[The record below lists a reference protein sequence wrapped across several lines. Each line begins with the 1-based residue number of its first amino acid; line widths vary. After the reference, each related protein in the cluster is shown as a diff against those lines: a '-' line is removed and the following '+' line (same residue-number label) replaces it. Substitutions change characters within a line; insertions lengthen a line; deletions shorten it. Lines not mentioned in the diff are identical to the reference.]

1 MSRNRKDTVDSLKG
15 EWAAVT
21 GASSGIGLEF
31 CRRLARAGWNIVM
44 ISNQAAELS
53 ACSADIKKCFGVRTL
68 TLDVDLTD
76 DDAVKR
82 VMHTVRSA
90 QIAPKLVVNNAGV
103 FDFKPVGLI
112 KEKRILTYID
122 LHVRAVT
129 LLSRQ
134 MGCYMAERGGGYI
147 LNMSS
152 MACWMP
158 MPGIAVYSATK
169 AYIRAFSRAFRI
181 EMKGEGVSVTV
192 ACPGGIATDLFG
204 LPKGLQKLGV
214 RLGVLTTTEKFVD
227 KALRRVFRK
236 KAQYVNGAL
245 NRMSIV
251 AVASLPEWARM
262 QIKTRLLD
270 RLKYDD

>member
-1 MSRNRKDTVDSLKG
+1 M
-15 EWAAVT
+15 
-21 GASSGIGLEF
+21 
-31 CRRLARAGWNIVM
+31 
-44 ISNQAAELS
+44 
-53 ACSADIKKCFGVRTL
+53 
-68 TLDVDLTD
+68 
-76 DDAVKR
+76 
-82 VMHTVRSA
+82 
-90 QIAPKLVVNNAGV
+90 
-103 FDFKPVGLI
+103 
-112 KEKRILTYID
+112 
-122 LHVRAVT
+122 
-129 LLSRQ
+129 Q